1 MITQRKLKEI
11 LHYDPKTGLWTWLV
25 SRGCVKVGTKAGVMS
40 KGWYR
45 IIRID
50 KKNYGAHRLAIL
62 YMTGKFPPFEVDHI
76 NGVIGDNR
84 YENLRLATHQQ
95 NISNQKRH
103 KDKKGLK
110 GTWLTKHKRR
120 WKATIFTKGKNINLG
135 YFDTEIE
142 AHLAYCAAAKKYHGE
157 FARAS

>member
-1 MITQRKLKEI
+1 MITQSELKKI
-11 LHYDPKTGLWTWLV
+11 LHYDPKTGSWTWLV

-50 KKNYGAHRLAIL
+50 KENYGAHRLAFL
-62 YMTGKFPPFEVDHI
+62 YMTGKLPTLEVDHI
-76 NGVIGDNR
+76 NGVVGDNR

-95 NISNQKRH
+95 NTSNQRQH
-103 KDKKGLK
+103 KNKKGLK
-110 GTWLTKHKRR
+110 GTWLTEYGKRWGAR
-120 WKATIFTKGKNINLG
+120 IAPNGKAIHLG
-135 YFDTEIE
+135 YFDTEID
-142 AHLAYCAAAKKYHGE
+142 AHRAYCAAAKKYHGE